1 TVYYRDEAGNRHS
14 VNVRDEESIAKFGE
28 ISMIIEEQNADFI
41 RTEEAALRLA
51 NSALHSLAWMTG
63 HIRLDMPY
71 LPGLDVFSTIRIR
84 RRNPKIS
91 SDQDFYAVHSVRVV
105 FDFQAG
111 RFRCE
116 CLASGRV
123 ITGHARWR
131 RMETRPG
138 SPGMPQDPKPPTL
151 GQPGTPTG
159 LTGDFSGL
167 DAVFRWDR
175 APYKHWEQDKV
186 EVYING
192 VLKRTTFTKANEFV
206 YTLDMNR
213 HDNGGAPSPHVEVR
227 VYHVYTTGASS
238 PPAIISVSHPLP
250 PKPTIV
256 LSSSNAQIRWQVTSP
271 APIGWE
277 STSVQIGDYYAIVA
291 DMSGVVDATQAG
303 VGDGQIAQVSIA
315 VRNVF
320 GQQSEPAISTITAN
334 YLDKSAFAANIRPVE
349 LVSALPQLPNPQY
362 PQGSVVFLTTD
373 NKLYRSTGNSWTA
386 AVPTTDLS
394 GTITETQI
402 ANDAVTT
409 PKLKAG

>member
-1 TVYYRDEAGNRHS
+1 
-14 VNVRDEESIAKFGE
+14 
-28 ISMIIEEQNADFI
+28 
-41 RTEEAALRLA
+41 
-51 NSALHSLAWMTG
+51 
-63 HIRLDMPY
+63 
-71 LPGLDVFSTIRIR
+71 
-84 RRNPKIS
+84 
-91 SDQDFYAVHSVRVV
+91 
-105 FDFQAG
+105 
-111 RFRCE
+111 
-116 CLASGRV
+116 
-123 ITGHARWR
+123 
-131 RMETRPG
+131 
-138 SPGMPQDPKPPTL
+138 
-151 GQPGTPTG
+151 
-159 LTGDFSGL
+159 
-167 DAVFRWDR
+167 
-175 APYKHWEQDKV
+175 
-186 EVYING
+186 
-192 VLKRTTFTKANEFV
+192 
-206 YTLDMNR
+206 
-213 HDNGGAPSPHVEVR
+213 DNGGAPSPHVEVR

-291 DMSGVVDATQAG
+291 DMPGVVDATQAG

-409 PKLKAG
+409 PKLSAGAVTTDRLAAGAVTADKLAANSVIAGKIAAGAVKADAIDSEAIQSQHIKAGA

>member
-1 TVYYRDEAGNRHS
+1 
-14 VNVRDEESIAKFGE
+14 
-28 ISMIIEEQNADFI
+28 
-41 RTEEAALRLA
+41 
-51 NSALHSLAWMTG
+51 
-63 HIRLDMPY
+63 
-71 LPGLDVFSTIRIR
+71 
-84 RRNPKIS
+84 
-91 SDQDFYAVHSVRVV
+91 
-105 FDFQAG
+105 
-111 RFRCE
+111 
-116 CLASGRV
+116 
-123 ITGHARWR
+123 
-131 RMETRPG
+131 
-138 SPGMPQDPKPPTL
+138 
-151 GQPGTPTG
+151 
-159 LTGDFSGL
+159 
-167 DAVFRWDR
+167 
-175 APYKHWEQDKV
+175 
-186 EVYING
+186 
-192 VLKRTTFTKANEFV
+192 
-206 YTLDMNR
+206 
-213 HDNGGAPSPHVEVR
+213 
-227 VYHVYTTGASS
+227 
-238 PPAIISVSHPLP
+238 
-250 PKPTIV
+250 
-256 LSSSNAQIRWQVTSP
+256 TSP

-409 PKLKAG
+409 PKLKAGAVTTDKLAAGAVTADKRAANSVTAGAIAAGAVKADAIDSEAIESRHIKAGSIEARHIRVGDPARRAIENVNASKLPTAMPDGGTLFHFDHGLSSTRGLRPLPGYVATLRPGEGRFGGAVAVEEATENVLIQRGESSQPWSRDTADVTLTQTTDYVRYGNYSIKWTKASKSGTGNAYLNTRADIDQSKTSTVWTFSCYVRRADG